1 MNKPTRELASFERTH
16 LSDGAIEAL
25 NAFANKS
32 RQLELNL
39 TEEPPKQVRS
49 QEAIAAEAKRRTT
62 GVPTGRRSAS
72 KLPLAMRT
80 LEGAILVLRNLGYNF
95 IIEHGED
102 PTKLYKSGW
111 EAIQFINT
119 EFKVSRTPPKAG
131 LKRRP
136 SKYPRFYVRSHI
148 QPFIQ
153 NMAIGDCVELPSKH
167 ADGTQLSLY
176 SIQSSACS
184 VGGLLWGKGSVTT
197 SMNPKNKTVEVLR
210 LA

>member
-49 QEAIAAEAKRRTT
+49 REAIAAEAKRRAT
-62 GVPTGRRSAS
+62 GVPTGRGSAS

-80 LEGAILVLRNLGYNF
+80 LEGVITVLRNLGYNF

-131 LKRRP
+131 LKRKPR
-136 SKYPRFYVRSHI
+136 KYPSFYIRNHI
-148 QPFIQ
+148 KPFVE
-153 NMAIGDCVELPSKH
+153 NMAIGDCVEVPSKH
-167 ADGTQLSLY
+167 DDGTKISLY
-176 SIQSSACS
+176 SIQSAVCS
-184 VGGLLWGKGSVTT
+184 MGGLLWGKGSVTT

-210 LA
+210 LT